1 MIVSY
6 FGGLRH
12 TECDSLVIENFHTTT
27 DGVIVTH
34 ARAKVSNF
42 SITIMFSIITIMF
55 TAME

>member
-27 DGVIVTH
+27 DGDIVTH
-34 ARAKVSNF
+34 ARAKVSIF
-42 SITIMFSIITIMF
+42 SITIMF
-55 TAME
+55 TATE

>member
-12 TECDSLVIENFHTTT
+12 TECDSLVIENFHPTM

-34 ARAKVSNF
+34 ARAKVSIF
-42 SITIMFSIITIMF
+42 SITIMF
-55 TAME
+55 TATE